1 MENNPKKLIMSL
13 GASEQ
18 RKILFW
24 FFAIIVIVSLFGYIF
39 GWFSETAQV
48 TKDEFG
54 PQASLKKY
62 EWFKDASAKLEQ
74 KKADIQIYEA
84 RIVQIQE
91 DYKGVPRKDWDRI
104 DKETVNQW
112 ETELAGI
119 KLSYNQL
126 AAEYNSQ
133 SSKFNWK
140 PYKNEIPQTYTTY
153 NIK

>member
-39 GWFSETAQV
+39 GWFSEAAQV

-54 PQASLKKY
+54 PQASLEKY

-112 ETELAGI
+112 ENDCLKKVI
-119 KLSYNQL
+119 
-126 AAEYNSQ
+126 
-133 SSKFNWK
+133 
-140 PYKNEIPQTYTTY
+140 
-153 NIK
+153 